1 MDTRFC
7 LFGIAALVV
16 ILFLSKSIRDEGFH
30 LSTPPFFPSPS
41 SSPSASS
48 VSRTLQQAANGP
60 TNELSDT
67 REVRKEDEAVQ
78 ELIQRRLTTKG
89 VSEMTET
96 GTYTSDFSPAL

>member
-7 LFGIAALVV
+7 LFGIVALVV

-30 LSTPPFFPSPS
+30 LSTPPFFPAMASPS
-41 SSPSASS
+41 SVSPK
-48 VSRTLQQAANGP
+48 LQKAVDVP

-78 ELIQRRLTTKG
+78 ELIQRRLTAKG

-96 GTYTSDFSPAL
+96 GTYTSDVSPAL